1 MQMML
6 LVPLDPTVGT
16 PVSVTPTPPPG
27 WAQIALTRTLVF
39 LFSCMASPGLWL
51 MQASLKQQHSLF
63 FKTTY
68 LSYECFIQETKYE
81 PAGWEPSQER
91 RGTED
96 SCMLIMAFER
106 VEEGKRKQAAAITST
121 LLPLCFPHCLSCA
134 HFLPSLSIS
143 FNSWWQKQKS
153 RDKPPKT
160 EKPHEHFW
168 LKPHSNRSILLTW
181 EMWGIAICCSDT
193 SVCRIQIRAGFIN
206 IRCCSG
212 GWQVSLCPT
221 VGSAQGGSLDLTP
234 PPSPSPAGVRRKLR
248 RSRGWWKKLK
258 KQSALCRE
266 MWRLPRDS
274 DSDPCLTP
282 VQVWPALD
290 VTCK

>member
-1 MQMML
+1 MHGFSG
-6 LVPLDPTVGT
+6 LVINAGL
-16 PVSVTPTPPPG
+16 SE
-27 WAQIALTRTLVF
+27 AAALIV
-39 LFSCMASPGLWL
+39 
-51 MQASLKQQHSLF
+51 

-81 PAGWEPSQER
+81 PAGWEPSQEH

-96 SCMLIMAFER
+96 PCMLIMAFER
-106 VEEGKRKQAAAITST
+106 VEEGKRKQAAAVTSI
-121 LLPLCFPHCLSCA
+121 LLLLCFPHCLSCA

-143 FNSWWQKQKS
+143 FNSWWQQQKS

-181 EMWGIAICCSDT
+181 EMWGIAVCCSDT

-212 GWQVSLCPT
+212 GWHVSLCPT
-221 VGSAQGGSLDLTP
+221 VRSAQGGSLDLTP
-234 PPSPSPAGVRRKLR
+234 LHPQPIPCRGETEAATLSRLR
-248 RSRGWWKKLK
+248 VKSGKNWKSSQPCAEKCCV
-258 KQSALCRE
+258 CRE
-266 MWRLPRDS
+266 
-274 DSDPCLTP
+274 
-282 VQVWPALD
+282 VVIAIHVWHQSRYDL
-290 VTCK
+290 C